1 MIQICTRLRLLPL
14 VIAVFLPLQLDAHSD
29 DGVFTR
35 ILEIEVHP
43 ADVPNWEAAVA
54 TIAEAIR
61 EIESDV
67 WLDWL
72 VYRTGTAKYFVIVNR
87 IDIEEVV
94 TLENLNGVISDVP
107 DDSSLKSALTSLRST
122 NFTVIRDSLWHQH
135 IELSTAESMTTDS
148 NPLAVV
154 TEYSIK
160 PENRA
165 DFDDAMREY
174 VSFLK
179 HIEYVYPVEGFHWL
193 LGRPGRFMS
202 VTFPDI
208 WADYYSHGAVDKFV
222 VKKGLSAELTD
233 LRQQLLDTTESAV
246 ETYLTFAPELSP

>member
-1 MIQICTRLRLLPL
+1 
-14 VIAVFLPLQLDAHSD
+14 
-29 DGVFTR
+29 
-35 ILEIEVHP
+35 
-43 ADVPNWEAAVA
+43 
-54 TIAEAIR
+54 
-61 EIESDV
+61 
-67 WLDWL
+67 
-72 VYRTGTAKYFVIVNR
+72 
-87 IDIEEVV
+87 
-94 TLENLNGVISDVP
+94 
-107 DDSSLKSALTSLRST
+107 
-122 NFTVIRDSLWHQH
+122 
-135 IELSTAESMTTDS
+135 MTTDS

-179 HIEYVYPVEGFHWL
+179 RIEYVYPVEGFHWL